1 MTFLS
6 HLFHRDTASD
16 HARALAKQGAE
27 QRHSRII
34 ARARQLRRELGLPP
48 HKAFETEGV
57 G

>member
-1 MTFLS
+1 MNFWP
-6 HLFHRDTASD
+6 FHRETASD

-27 QRHSRII
+27 QRHDRII